1 MRSRRG
7 APFLSLPHLEHVEPG
22 MCGGGGGPNP
32 DDWEIQLVGLAANA
46 APPLYQLLAG

>member
-22 MCGGGGGPNP
+22 MCGGPNP
-32 DDWEIQLVGLAANA
+32 DDWEI
-46 APPLYQLLAG
+46 